1 MFDMKKVEIEWGGKT
16 LTLETG
22 RVARQADGAVLATYG
37 ETVVLCA
44 VTAARTVKEGQ
55 DFFPLTVHYQEKF
68 SAAGRIPGGFFK
80 RERGATE
87 KETLTSRLIDRPIRP
102 LFPDGFY
109 NEINVIAQVLS
120 YDGETES
127 DILAMIAAS
136 AALTVSGV
144 PFMGPIAAARV
155 GYKDGEYQLNPSME
169 EVAEG
174 QLDLIV
180 AGTHDAVMMVESE
193 ARELSEEVMLG
204 AVMFAHRECKK
215 VIEAIISLAEKAAK
229 DPWELAAQADQA
241 EVKQTLKHL
250 IGADL
255 EAAYKITDKQ
265 KRQDA
270 VNDARAKAREAF
282 DEQEPQAYM
291 AALKLV
297 KKLEAE
303 IVRGAILKTGK
314 RIDGRDT
321 TQVRPI
327 EAIVGFLPRTHGSAL
342 FTRGETQA
350 ICTTTLGT
358 KDSEQMIDGLTGLSY
373 ERFMLH
379 YNFPPYSVGEVGRFG
394 APSRRDVGHGK
405 LAWRALK
412 GVLPAHEDF
421 PYTIRVLSDITES
434 NGSSSMA
441 TVCGGSLS
449 MMDAGVPL
457 KRPVS
462 GIAMGLILEGK
473 DFAVLSDILGDED
486 HLGDMDFKVAGT
498 SEGITSLQMDI
509 KIAGIT
515 EEIMKAA
522 LAQANEGR
530 AHILGEMAKALDH
543 SREELSAHAPR
554 IETMQIAK
562 DKIRD
567 VIGTGGKI
575 IREIVA
581 TTGAKVDID
590 DEGVIKISS
599 SDLSQIEA
607 ARKWIAGIVEEAEVG
622 RIYEGKVVNI
632 VDFGA
637 FVNFMGGK
645 DGLVHVSEIR
655 NERVESVRDVLEE
668 GQEVKVKVLEIDPRG
683 KVRLSMRVVDQET
696 GAELEDT
703 RPPREGREDRGPRGD
718 RDRGPRRDGGDR
730 GRGPRRDG
738 GGRDRGP
745 RREGGDRDDRPR
757 GEARGDRDDR
767 PRAEGDRE
775 DRPRSDTDRDDR
787 PKGERGGRDDR
798 GGDRPPRSDRG
809 RGRDRDG
816 DDGEAPKFAPAFLT
830 RDDD

>member
-1 MFDMKKVEIEWGGKT
+1 MFNMKKVEIEWGGKT

-44 VTAARTVKEGQ
+44 VTAAKSVKEGQ

-87 KETLTSRLIDRPIRP
+87 KETLTSRLIDRPVRP
-102 LFPDGFY
+102 LFPEGFY

-136 AALTVSGV
+136 AALTISGV
-144 PFMGPIAAARV
+144 PFMGPIGAARV
-155 GYKDGEYQLNPSME
+155 GYKDGEYSLNPSME
-169 EVAEG
+169 QVKEG
-174 QLDLIV
+174 ELDLVV
-180 AGTHDAVMMVESE
+180 AATHDAVMMVESE
-193 ARELSEEVMLG
+193 AKELSEDVMLG
-204 AVMFAHRECKK
+204 AVLFAHDEIKK
-215 VIEAIISLAEKAAK
+215 VIGAIIKLAEKAAK
-229 DPWELAAQADQA
+229 DPWEMAEQADLSA
-241 EVKQTLKHL
+241 AKDKLKKL
-250 IGADL
+250 IGKDIA
-255 EAAYKITDKQ
+255 AAYKLTDKSA
-265 KRQDA
+265 RSNA
-270 VNDARAKAREAF
+270 LNEARARAKEAF
-282 DEQEPQAYM
+282 SDAAPQDQM
-291 AALKLV
+291 AAQKLM

-303 IVRGAILKTGK
+303 IVRTAILKDGQ
-314 RIDGRDT
+314 RIDGRTT
-321 TQVRPI
+321 TQIRPI

-342 FTRGETQA
+342 FTRGETQS

-394 APSRRDVGHGK
+394 APGRREVGHGK
-405 LAWRALK
+405 LAWRALHP
-412 GVLPAHEDF
+412 VLPSHEEF

-473 DFAVLSDILGDED
+473 DYAVISDILGDED

-498 SEGITSLQMDI
+498 SEGITTMQMDI

-515 EEIMKAA
+515 REIFEVA
-522 LAQANEGR
+522 LRQASEGR

-543 SREELSAHAPR
+543 TREELSAHAPR
-554 IETMQIAK
+554 IETMSVPK

-567 VIGTGGKI
+567 IIGTGGKI

-590 DEGVIKISS
+590 DEGTVKISS
-599 SDLSQIEA
+599 SDLTQIEA
-607 ARKWIAGIVEEAEVG
+607 ARKWIAGIIEEAEVG
-622 RIYEGKVVNI
+622 KIYDGKVVNI

-645 DGLVHVSEIR
+645 DGLVHVSEIK
-655 NERVESVRDVLEE
+655 NERVENVRDALEE
-668 GQEVKVKVLEIDPRG
+668 GQEVKVKVLEIDQRG

-703 RPPREGREDRGPRGD
+703 RPPREERPRGERGD

-738 GGRDRGP
+738 GGGRGGDRDRGP
-745 RREGGDRDDRPR
+745 RREGGDDRPR
-757 GEARGDRDDR
+757 
-767 PRAEGDRE
+767 GDRE
-775 DRPRSDTDRDDR
+775 DRPR
-787 PKGERGGRDDR
+787 GEDR
-798 GGDRPPRSDRG
+798 GDRG
-809 RGRDRDG
+809 PRREREDG
-816 DDGEAPKFAPAFLT
+816 PEPEFAPAFLT